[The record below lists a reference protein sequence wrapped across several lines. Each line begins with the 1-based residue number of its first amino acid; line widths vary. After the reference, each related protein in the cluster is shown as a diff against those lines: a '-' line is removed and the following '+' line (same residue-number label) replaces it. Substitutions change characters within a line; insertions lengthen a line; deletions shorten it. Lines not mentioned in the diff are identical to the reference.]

1 MPTNIREVAY
11 KLLTRIEKDKKF
23 AALALD
29 AEVERGNYLD
39 EERAFLTALTYGTV
53 ERRLSL
59 DHLIS
64 HYTGKAIGRLDLPV
78 VILLRLGMYQILYM
92 DRIPDS
98 AAVNETVK
106 LAARYAARTKALIN
120 AILRRT
126 VREKNDLPF
135 PAGNSPEALAIRHSI
150 PEWILESWQ
159 KDYADQLEALCNAVN
174 VTAPLTLRVNTLKT
188 TREKLGATLPCKWE
202 TIDGLENAIRLTENC
217 PVSSLTA
224 LTTGECFVQDAASQT
239 AATILDA
246 KPGMEVADVCACPGG
261 KSFSIALS
269 MKNQGKVR
277 SFDLHE
283 SKLPLITDGA
293 KRLGIDIIEAKA
305 HDSSTTLPELVGKMD
320 RVLCDVPC
328 SGLGVLS
335 KKSDLRYKEKTSVE
349 ALPPL
354 QAAILSASAPYVKV
368 GGVLVYSTCTLRKAE
383 NEDVVE
389 GFLAAHPEFEAVA
402 IHECGHTAEN
412 GMLTLFPDGKG
423 SDGFFI
429 AKLRRKEAAK

>member
-1 MPTNIREVAY
+1 MATNIRESAY
-11 KLLTRIEKDKKF
+11 KLLLRIEKEKKF

-29 AEVERGNYLD
+29 AEVERGDYSP

-59 DHLIS
+59 DHLITT
-64 HYTGKAIGRLDLPV
+64 YTGKTIGRLDLPV

-106 LAARYAARTKALIN
+106 LATRYAARTKGLVN

-126 VREKNDLPF
+126 VREKDDLPF
-135 PAGNSPEALAIRHSI
+135 PKGSTPEALSVRHSI
-150 PEWILESWQ
+150 PLWILKSWQ
-159 KDYADQLEALCNAVN
+159 KDCPDKLESLCEAVN

-188 TREKLGATLPCKWE
+188 TPEQLTSTLPVGWE
-202 TIDGLENAIRLTENC
+202 PIDGLPTAIRLVGNC

-224 LTTGECFVQDAASQT
+224 LESGECFVQDAASQT
-239 AATILDA
+239 AAMILGAEPD
-246 KPGMEVADVCACPGG
+246 MEVADVCACPGG
-261 KSFSIALS
+261 KSFSIAIF
-269 MKNQGKVR
+269 MENRGKVH

-283 SKLPLITDGA
+283 SKLPLITQGA

-305 HDSSTTLPELVGKMD
+305 HDSSHALPELVGKMD

-335 KKSDLRYKEKTSVE
+335 KKSDLRYKDEESVRN
-349 ALPPL
+349 LPPL
-354 QAAILSASAPYVKV
+354 QAAILKASAPYVKV
-368 GGVLVYSTCTLRKAE
+368 GGVLVYSTCTLRRAE
-383 NEDVVE
+383 NEEVVTK
-389 GFLAAHPEFEAVA
+389 FLAAHPEFEAVA
-402 IHECGHTAEN
+402 IDTCGYSAED

-429 AKLRRKEAAK
+429 AKMKRIG

>member
-1 MPTNIREVAY
+1 MSTNVREVAY
-11 KLLTRIEKDKKF
+11 KLLTRIEKEKKF

-29 AEVERGNYLD
+29 AEVERGNYTD
-39 EERAFLTALTYGTV
+39 DERAFLTALTYGTV

-64 HYTGKAIGRLDLPV
+64 HYTGKTIGRLDLPV
-78 VILLRLGMYQILYM
+78 VILLRLGMYQIIYM

-106 LAARYAARTKALIN
+106 LASRYAARTKALVN

-126 VREKNDLPF
+126 VREKDALPF
-135 PAGNSPEALAIRHSI
+135 PDGKTPEALSVRHSI
-150 PEWILESWQ
+150 PLWILESWQ
-159 KDYADQLEALCNAVN
+159 KDYPHQLELLCDAVN

-188 TREKLGATLPCKWE
+188 TRDALGATLPCNWE
-202 TIDGLENAIRLTENC
+202 TIEGLDTAIRLTENC

-224 LTTGECFVQDAASQT
+224 LSDGSCFVQDVASQT
-239 AATILDA
+239 AAAILDA

-269 MKNQGKVR
+269 MENRGTVH
-277 SFDLHE
+277 SFDLHQ
-283 SKLPLITDGA
+283 SKLPLITEGA

-305 HDSSTTLPELVGKMD
+305 HDSSSALPELVGKMD

-335 KKSDLRYKEKTSVE
+335 KKSDLRYKEKTAVE

-354 QAAILSASAPYVKV
+354 QAAILAASAPYVKV
-368 GGVLVYSTCTLRKAE
+368 GGVLVYSTCTLKKAE
-383 NEDVVE
+383 NEEVVS
-389 GFLAAHPEFEAVA
+389 GFLAAHPEFEAVP
-402 IHECGHTAEN
+402 ICECGHTAEN

-429 AKLRRKEAAK
+429 AKMRRVS

>member
-1 MPTNIREVAY
+1 MSANIRESAY
-11 KLLTRIEKDKKF
+11 KLLLRIEKEKKF

-29 AEVERGNYLD
+29 AQVERGDYSD
-39 EERAFLTALTYGTV
+39 EERALLTALTYGTV

-59 DHLIS
+59 DYLIS
-64 HYTGKAIGRLDLPV
+64 TYTGKSIGRLDLPV

-106 LAARYAARTKALIN
+106 LAARYAARTKGLIN

-126 VREKNDLPF
+126 VREKDNLPF
-135 PAGNSPEALAIRHSI
+135 PSGDNPEALSVRHSI
-150 PEWILESWQ
+150 PLWILQSWQ
-159 KDYADQLEALCNAVN
+159 ADYPDRLLSLCDAVN
-174 VTAPLTLRVNTLKT
+174 RTAPLTLRVNSLKT
-188 TREKLGATLPCKWE
+188 TRDALGATLPCRWE
-202 TIDGLENAIRLTENC
+202 TVEGLENAIRLIENC
-217 PVSSLTA
+217 PVSKLSA
-224 LTTGECFVQDAASQT
+224 IPAGECFVQDVASQT
-239 AATILDA
+239 AAAMLDA
-246 KPGMEVADVCACPGG
+246 MPGMEVADVCACPGG

-269 MKNQGKVR
+269 MENRGKVH

-283 SKLPLITDGA
+283 SKLPLIIEGA
-293 KRLGIDIIEAKA
+293 KRLGIDIIDARA
-305 HDSSTTLPELVGKMD
+305 HDSSHTLPELVGKMD

-335 KKSDLRYKEKTSVE
+335 KKSDLRYKEKSSVD

-354 QAAILSASAPYVKV
+354 QAAILAASAPYLKV

-383 NEDVVE
+383 NEAVVKN
-389 GFLAAHPEFEAVA
+389 FLAAHPEFEAVA
-402 IHECGHTAEN
+402 IDACGQVAPD

-429 AKLRRKEAAK
+429 AKMRKIN

>member
-1 MPTNIREVAY
+1 MPTNIREAAY
-11 KLLTRIEKDKKF
+11 KLLTRIEKEKKF

-29 AEVERGNYLD
+29 AEVERGDYSH
-39 EERAFLTALTYGTV
+39 EERAFLTALTYGAV
-53 ERRLSL
+53 ERRLTL
-59 DHLIS
+59 DHLITS
-64 HYTGKAIGRLDLPV
+64 YTGKTIGRLDLPV

-106 LAARYAARTKALIN
+106 LATRYAARTKGLIN

-126 VREKNDLPF
+126 VREKDALPL
-135 PAGNSPEALAIRHSI
+135 PAGNSPEALSVRHSI
-150 PEWILESWQ
+150 PLWILKSWK
-159 KDYADQLEALCNAVN
+159 KDYPTHLESLCNAVN

-188 TREKLGATLPCKWE
+188 TREALAESLPVGWE
-202 TIDGLENAIRLTENC
+202 TIDGLPTAIRLTENC
-217 PVSSLTA
+217 PVSTLTA
-224 LTTGECFVQDAASQT
+224 LSTGECFVQDAASQT
-239 AATILDA
+239 AALILDA
-246 KPGMEVADVCACPGG
+246 KAGMEVADVCACPGG
-261 KSFSIALS
+261 KSFSIAIS
-269 MKNQGKVR
+269 MENQGKVH

-283 SKLPLITDGA
+283 SKLPLITEGA

-305 HDSSTTLPELVGKMD
+305 HDSSNTLPELIGKMD

-335 KKSDLRYKEKTSVE
+335 KKSDLRYKDEESVK

-354 QAAILSASAPYVKV
+354 QAAILEASAPYVKA

-383 NEDVVE
+383 NEEVVTA
-389 GFLAAHPEFEAVA
+389 FLNAHPEFEAVA
-402 IHECGHTAEN
+402 IHECGQTAEK

-423 SDGFFI
+423 SDGFFV
-429 AKLRRKEAAK
+429 AKMKRVG

>member
-11 KLLTRIEKDKKF
+11 KLLTRIEKEKKF
-23 AALALD
+23 ASLALD
-29 AEVERGNYLD
+29 AEVERGDYSP
-39 EERAFLTALTYGTV
+39 EERSFLTALTYGTV

-64 HYTGKAIGRLDLPV
+64 HYTGKSIGRLDLPV
-78 VILLRLGMYQILYM
+78 VILLRLGLYQILYL

-106 LAARYAARTKALIN
+106 LSARYAARTKGLIN
-120 AILRRT
+120 AILRRA
-126 VREKNDLPF
+126 VREKDALPF
-135 PAGNSPEALAIRHSI
+135 PEGNTPEALSVRHSI
-150 PEWILESWQ
+150 PLWILQSWK
-159 KDYADQLEALCNAVN
+159 KDYPDQLESLCQAVN

-188 TREKLGATLPCKWE
+188 TRELLCDTLPCKWE
-202 TIDGLENAIRLTENC
+202 TIDGLESAVRLSENC

-224 LTTGECFVQDAASQT
+224 LSDGQCFVQDAASQT
-239 AATILDA
+239 AALVLDA

-261 KSFSIALS
+261 KSFSIAIS
-269 MKNQGKVR
+269 MENKGKVH

-283 SKLPLITDGA
+283 SKLSLITDGA
-293 KRLGIDIIEAKA
+293 RRLGIDIIEAKA
-305 HDSSTTLPELVGKMD
+305 HDSSSALPELVGKMD

-335 KKSDLRYKEKTSVE
+335 KKSDLRYKEEDAVK

-354 QAAILSASAPYVKV
+354 QAAILEASSAYVKA

-383 NEDVVE
+383 NEEIVTN
-389 GFLAAHPEFEAVA
+389 FLATHPEFEAVA
-402 IHECGHTAEN
+402 ISECGQSAAD

-429 AKLRRKEAAK
+429 AKLRRKND

>member
-1 MPTNIREVAY
+1 MPTNIREAAY
-11 KLLTRIEKDKKF
+11 KLLARIEKEKKF

-29 AEVERGNYLD
+29 AEVERGSYSD

-78 VILLRLGMYQILYM
+78 VILLRLGMYQILWL

-106 LAARYAARTKALIN
+106 LAARYAARTKGLIN

-126 VREKNDLPF
+126 VREKDDLPF
-135 PAGNSPEALAIRHSI
+135 PAGNSPEALSVRHSI
-150 PEWILESWQ
+150 PLWILQSWQ
-159 KDYADQLEALCNAVN
+159 KDYPDKLEALCDAVN

-188 TREKLGATLPCKWE
+188 TRDALGESLPCKWE
-202 TIDGLENAIRLTENC
+202 GIDGLANAIRLTENC

-224 LTTGECFVQDAASQT
+224 LSTGECFVQDAASQM
-239 AATILDA
+239 AALILDA
-246 KPGMEVADVCACPGG
+246 KPGLEVADVCACPGG

-269 MKNQGKVR
+269 MENQGKVH

-305 HDSSTTLPELVGKMD
+305 HDSSNTLPELVGKMD

-349 ALPPL
+349 ALPPR
-354 QAAILSASAPYVKV
+354 QAAILAASAPYVKV
-368 GGVLVYSTCTLRKAE
+368 GGVLVYSTCTLRRAE
-383 NEDVVE
+383 NEDVVT
-389 GFLAAHPEFEAVA
+389 GFLAAHPEFETVTIDA
-402 IHECGHTAEN
+402 CGHVAQD
-412 GMLTLFPDGKG
+412 GMLTLFPNGKG

-429 AKLRRKEAAK
+429 AKMRRVR

>member
-1 MPTNIREVAY
+1 MPTNIRESAY
-11 KLLTRIEKDKKF
+11 KLLTRIEKEKQF

-29 AEVERGNYLD
+29 AEIERGNYTD
-39 EERAFLTALTYGTV
+39 SERAFLTALTYGTV

-59 DHLIS
+59 DHLIVQ
-64 HYTGKAIGRLDLPV
+64 YTGKAIGRLDLPV
-78 VILLRLGMYQILYM
+78 VLLLRLGMYQILYM

-106 LAARYAARTKALIN
+106 LAARYAARTKGLIN

-126 VREKNDLPF
+126 VREKDALPF
-135 PAGNSPEALAIRHSI
+135 PVGNSPEALSVRHSI
-150 PEWILESWQ
+150 PLWILQSWQ
-159 KDYADQLEALCNAVN
+159 KDYPTKLEALCEAVN
-174 VTAPLTLRVNTLKT
+174 ITAPLTLRVNTLKT
-188 TREKLGATLPCKWE
+188 TRDKLCQTLPCQWE
-202 TIDGLENAIRLTENC
+202 TIDGLETAIRLTENC

-224 LTTGECFVQDAASQT
+224 LAMGECFVQDVASQT
-239 AATILDA
+239 AALVLDA

-261 KSFSIALS
+261 KSFSIALF
-269 MKNQGKVR
+269 MENIGKVH

-293 KRLGIDIIEAKA
+293 KRLGIDIIQAKV
-305 HDSSTTLPELVGKMD
+305 HDSSHTIPELVGRMD

-335 KKSDLRYKEKTSVE
+335 KKSDLRYKEQESVE

-354 QAAILSASAPYVKV
+354 QASILAASAPYVKA

-383 NEDVVE
+383 NETVVKD
-389 GFLAAHPEFEAVA
+389 FLTAHPEFETVA
-402 IHECGHTAEN
+402 IDAWGQTAPD

-429 AKLRRKEAAK
+429 AKLRKRN